1 MSEQLN
7 LFGAYEED
15 NKEDK
20 ELKEARKEVAD
31 LRKKIKYYSDLYYN
45 QDAPEISD
53 YEYDMMMNRLKDL
66 EKKFPSLLTKS
77 SPTQI
82 VGGKAQSTFEE
93 VFHTVPMLSLT
104 DVFSFGEVEEYVNK
118 MMSEFGEDT
127 EFVVETKIDGLSVSL
142 EYVDGNLKRGSTRGN
157 GIEGEDITENLLMI
171 EDIKKTLTEKA
182 TIEVRGEVYLLK
194 KQLDMIN
201 QELESIRKTNFSKYK
216 KCSSRNT

>member
-31 LRKKIKYYSDLYYN
+31 LRKKIKYHSDLYYN

-53 YEYDMMMNRLKDL
+53 YEYDMLMNRLKDL
-66 EKKFPSLLTKS
+66 ERKFPSLLTKN

-93 VFHTVPMLSLT
+93 VLHTVPMLSLT
-104 DVFSFGEVEEYVNK
+104 DVFSYGEVEEYVNK
-118 MMSEFGEDT
+118 MMSEFGGNT

-142 EYVDGNLKRGSTRGN
+142 EYVDGKLKRGSTRGN

-171 EDIKKTLTEKA
+171 EDIKNTLTEKA

-194 KQLDMIN
+194 KQLDIIN
-201 QELESIRKTNFSKYK
+201 QELESIRKTSFS
-216 KCSSRNT
+216 